1 MERLIDWAE
10 RGWLPDAAIRAG
22 IRHLLRRRL
31 RESGGS
37 PETLR
42 ARREALVR
50 AMREAPV
57 ALSTDTANEQHY
69 ELPTEYFEA
78 CLGPWM
84 KYSSGWWPEGVED
97 LAGAEAAML
106 QLTTERAGLADGQR
120 ILELGCGW
128 GSLSLW
134 MAEQFPRASILAVS
148 NSATQRA
155 AIEHRRDALGLTNLE
170 VVTADMNDFRP
181 AQTGFDRVVSVEM
194 FEHMRNWPELFRR
207 IHDWLRPGGRF
218 FMHVFAHRD
227 RAYFF
232 ETDGDADW
240 MARHFFRDGLMPSED
255 LVYQFQDDLRVRRQW
270 RVGGEHYARSLNAWL
285 ERQDAA
291 RQRLLP
297 LFSRT
302 LDAAEAARVFQRWRM
317 FYMACAELFARDGGG
332 EWFVSHTLLERPLR
346 EAVQ

>member
-106 QLTTERAGLADGQR
+106 QLTTERAELADGQR

-291 RQRLLP
+291 RERLLS

-302 LDAAEAARVFQRWRM
+302 QDAAEAARVFQRWRM
-317 FYMACAELFARDGGG
+317 FYMACDELFARDGGG